1 MSSNIEITR
10 VCEHCKEDFV
20 AKTTTTRFCS
30 HKCNNAAY
38 KQRLKEIK
46 MKQSNVETALI
57 KVTPV
62 LETMMKAFYTI
73 EDLSQIFGMSKRTF
87 YRIIER
93 GELPSAKLGGKT
105 FVKKEAIEDL
115 FKKEK

>member
-1 MSSNIEITR
+1 MSSNIEINR
-10 VCEHCKEDFV
+10 VCEHCKEDFI

-38 KQRLKEIK
+38 KQRLKENK
-46 MKQSNVETALI
+46 MKQSDEETATI
-57 KVTPV
+57 KITPI
-62 LETMMKAFYTI
+62 LQTMMKAYYTI
-73 EDLSQIFGMSKRTF
+73 DDLSQIFGMSKRTF

-115 FKKEK
+115 FKTEK

>member
-1 MSSNIEITR
+1 MSSNIEISR
-10 VCEHCKEDFV
+10 VCEQCKQDFV
-20 AKTTTTRFCS
+20 AKTTTTRYCS
-30 HKCNNAAY
+30 HKCNNVAY
-38 KQRLKEIK
+38 KERLKVIK
-46 MKQSNVETALI
+46 MNQSNLETAFKKI
-57 KVTPV
+57 TPL
-62 LETMMKAFYTI
+62 LETMMKSYYTI
-73 EDLSQIFGMSKRTF
+73 DDLSQIFGMSKRTF